1 MPTIPDFIAAPQAG
15 LTNDPLSGPAAAP
28 EGGQPPLPALLLSPG
43 DPALPASGG
52 DAVVRRLSRG
62 LAAMHDQDT
71 RRRMVRDEAEFNA
84 RAGEVLDGL
93 SGLTGPEAL
102 PDGEGRGGVLNLARE
117 RLVSLAARYA
127 DRYQGAYGQAF
138 RDKLGSLAAFRLN
151 AAARLQSR
159 QRDQDFE
166 RAWAESSGQY
176 LDAVRKD
183 GGGRD
188 TVFKALHDGLDSL
201 ETLFAHRLA
210 RDGEGRTLETGDVA
224 ARRAAFVAALGETSV
239 LAALDRDPAQAR
251 ANLAHFAPHL
261 AEGREAILAELIAE
275 GEGTLR
281 ADLAQAHLAGL
292 PAERRQELVDGI
304 ADPDL
309 RARLADMGRA
319 EERRRTGQEALAAH
333 EAEMAYVRRLSQAL
347 DDPAGGDFPGPR
359 EIMAD
364 CSLDREARE
373 RLLALVLDRRD
384 PGEDR
389 SRESAR
395 LRLLSSALADPDG
408 MSRTALLARGR
419 KAGVDA
425 RSLSRVLDLHREARD
440 NPDLGP
446 ALDTLRQ
453 EGRGLF
459 RSRAASGRFEEDL
472 VRWAVHFR
480 QAQGRA
486 AGLEEI
492 AARGRALLR
501 ARARE
506 TWTAGSR
513 R

>member
-1 MPTIPDFIAAPQAG
+1 MQ
-15 LTNDPLSGPAAAP
+15 
-28 EGGQPPLPALLLSPG
+28 
-43 DPALPASGG
+43 
-52 DAVVRRLSRG
+52 
-62 LAAMHDQDT
+62 DQDT

-84 RAGEVLDGL
+84 RAGEVLDEL
-93 SGLTGPEAL
+93 SGLAGPQAL
-102 PDGEGRGGVLNLARE
+102 PDGEGRGGILNLARE
-117 RLVSLAARYA
+117 RLEALTTRYA

-159 QRDQDFE
+159 ERDQDFE
-166 RAWAESSGQY
+166 RAWADSSGQY

-224 ARRAAFVAALGETSV
+224 ARRATFVAALGETSV

-251 ANLAHFAPHL
+251 ENLAHFGPHL
-261 AEGREAILAELIAE
+261 AEGREAILSDLIAE

-292 PAERRQELVDGI
+292 PAERRQELVDGL

-309 RARLADMGRA
+309 RARLADLGRA
-319 EERRRTGQEALAAH
+319 EERRAAGQEALAAH

-347 DDPAGGDFPGPR
+347 DDPAGGDFPSPR

-364 CSLDREARE
+364 RGLDRESRE

-389 SRESAR
+389 GRESAR
-395 LRLLSSALADPDG
+395 LGLLSAALADPEGLDRAG
-408 MSRTALLARGR
+408 LLARGR
-419 KAGVDA
+419 KAGLDA
-425 RSLSRVLDLHREARD
+425 RGLSRVLDLHQEARD

-472 VRWAVHFR
+472 ARWAARFR
-480 QAQGRA
+480 QTQGRA